1 MLEENELSVR
11 KRVKMLSSPTK
22 PEPEIPETPDMQPS
36 KSFKILIPETRHV
49 DPIIAEKARA
59 VILHNDI
66 DPAVVFTSGSPS
78 KPKRHSPNS
87 NSNSDSKP
95 RASTSPN
102 TQKPLPKKPRS
113 GTPPLTTSATLSH
126 PFSPDSIAAD
136 PTSLTWHDDEITG
149 HNPTDPDDDGEGING
164 IGFKPTPAEAYARAQ
179 KRRVQMEAYRTREA
193 REARARRSERR
204 RGEERD
210 REKEERERRVRFV
223 VEGEG
228 VGRVGVEV

>member
-1 MLEENELSVR
+1 MLEEDELSVR
-11 KRVKMLSSPTK
+11 KRVKMLSSPTN
-22 PEPEIPETPDMQPS
+22 PEPEIPETPDIRPS

-78 KPKRHSPNS
+78 KPKRHSPN
-87 NSNSDSKP
+87 
-95 RASTSPN
+95 
-102 TQKPLPKKPRS
+102 TQKPLPQKPRS
-113 GTPPLTTSATLSH
+113 GTPPLSATLST
-126 PFSPDSIAAD
+126 PFSPDSVD
-136 PTSLTWHDDEITG
+136 PSSLTWHDDEITG

-210 REKEERERRVRFV
+210 RDREKEERERRVRFV